1 MVARKTIVASDMQDM
16 DQFLSLQAWVRASR
30 DRHADW
36 YEEAE
41 ECFEFTA
48 GRQWSE
54 ADKLK
59 MIETFRQPIEFN
71 RIGPIVDAICG
82 MEINNR
88 QEVKYL
94 PRTMGEAKKNERLS
108 SLADWA
114 REQAQAED
122 EESAAFRDAV
132 ICGRG
137 WVETRLSFDE
147 EPTGKIVVDRIDP
160 MESGV
165 DPASRKANFSDAR
178 YVWRYRDI
186 DTKDAEE
193 MFPDLAPSALHAH
206 WAATMARAEDGGEG
220 NKRDYPE
227 ETRAALKNGRRPKTV
242 RIVQIEWWEKERA
255 YLVDTGEGPQEK
267 SADEWAALEKR
278 QAMLAAA
285 FPDAPEWRAAPIMRR
300 IYKQA
305 FLGATGLLKG
315 GEGDA
320 VETIAMFTITAITG
334 RWDRNEGYHYGV
346 VRPMLGPQMLA
357 NKTLAQTLHILNTN
371 ARGGLLA
378 EKGAFANIQKAEAEW
393 ANPSKIIEVNEGVLS
408 SKRIQDRTAPQMP
421 QILAPLQEFS
431 ISSIRDV
438 VGVNVEMLGAADR
451 DQPASLEYQRRQS
464 AVSILA
470 PLFDGLR
477 RYRKTQGHILIDC
490 LRRLPP
496 GVLVRVIA
504 DEQAQGQEQGQPQ
517 EAFQA
522 FDPAEFGLGSED
534 ERFDVIVDE
543 SPSSPNMKEQA
554 WSAMQPFVAGLAQ
567 NPAAVAVLLKYSPL
581 PSSAA
586 IELAEAIKGGGQ
598 PQIPPEVGQMIEQ
611 GKQEIAALQQQ
622 LETMKADKAIAA
634 HEAETRR
641 MGAETDREHKLAQ
654 LGDQGKDDSG
664 LQMLKMQF
672 EQDREERKQ
681 QFDLIIQ
688 TMKDRTAVEVAEIGA
703 QKGMTNGY

>member
-1 MVARKTIVASDMQDM
+1 M
-16 DQFLSLQAWVRASR
+16 
-30 DRHADW
+30 
-36 YEEAE
+36 
-41 ECFEFTA
+41 
-48 GRQWSE
+48 
-54 ADKLK
+54 
-59 MIETFRQPIEFN
+59 
-71 RIGPIVDAICG
+71 
-82 MEINNR
+82 
-88 QEVKYL
+88 
-94 PRTMGEAKKNERLS
+94 
-108 SLADWA
+108 
-114 REQAQAED
+114 
-122 EESAAFRDAV
+122 
-132 ICGRG
+132 
-137 WVETRLSFDE
+137 
-147 EPTGKIVVDRIDP
+147 
-160 MESGV
+160 
-165 DPASRKANFSDAR
+165 
-178 YVWRYRDI
+178 
-186 DTKDAEE
+186 
-193 MFPDLAPSALHAH
+193 
-206 WAATMARAEDGGEG
+206 
-220 NKRDYPE
+220 
-227 ETRAALKNGRRPKTV
+227 

-267 SADEWAALEKR
+267 SVDEWAALEKR
-278 QAMLAAA
+278 QALIAAA
-285 FPDAPEWRAAPIMRR
+285 YPDAPELRAAPIMRR
-300 IYKQA
+300 IYKRA
-305 FLGATGLLKG
+305 FLGATSTLKG

-320 VETIAMFTITAITG
+320 IETIAMFTLTGITG

-346 VRPMLGPQMLA
+346 VRPMRGPQMLA

-371 ARGGLLA
+371 ARGGLLV
-378 EKGAFANIQKAEAEW
+378 EKGAFANIAQAEAEW

-408 SKRIQDRTAPQMP
+408 NKRIQDRTTPQMP
-421 QILAPLQEFS
+421 QILAPMQEFS

-470 PLFDGLR
+470 PLFDALR

-504 DEQAQGQEQGQPQ
+504 DEETQADGQQGQPQGAPQ
-517 EAFQA
+517 EAFQP
-522 FDPAEFGLGSED
+522 FDPAAFGLGSED

-611 GKQEIAALQQQ
+611 GKQEIASLQQQ
-622 LETMKADKAIAA
+622 LESMKADKQIAA

-654 LGDQGKDDSG
+654 LGDEGKDDSG

>member
-1 MVARKTIVASDMQDM
+1 
-16 DQFLSLQAWVRASR
+16 L
-30 DRHADW
+30 
-36 YEEAE
+36 
-41 ECFEFTA
+41 
-48 GRQWSE
+48 
-54 ADKLK
+54 
-59 MIETFRQPIEFN
+59 
-71 RIGPIVDAICG
+71 
-82 MEINNR
+82 
-88 QEVKYL
+88 
-94 PRTMGEAKKNERLS
+94 
-108 SLADWA
+108 
-114 REQAQAED
+114 
-122 EESAAFRDAV
+122 
-132 ICGRG
+132 
-137 WVETRLSFDE
+137 
-147 EPTGKIVVDRIDP
+147 
-160 MESGV
+160 
-165 DPASRKANFSDAR
+165 
-178 YVWRYRDI
+178 
-186 DTKDAEE
+186 
-193 MFPDLAPSALHAH
+193 
-206 WAATMARAEDGGEG
+206 
-220 NKRDYPE
+220 
-227 ETRAALKNGRRPKTV
+227 
-242 RIVQIEWWEKERA
+242 
-255 YLVDTGEGPQEK
+255 
-267 SADEWAALEKR
+267 
-278 QAMLAAA
+278 
-285 FPDAPEWRAAPIMRR
+285 RAAPIMRR
-300 IYKQA
+300 IYKRA
-305 FLGATGLLKG
+305 FLGASSVLGG
-315 GEGDA
+315 GEGDK
-320 VETIAMFTITAITG
+320 VDTIAMFTISGITG
-334 RWDRNEGYHYGV
+334 RWDRNKGYHYGV

-393 ANPSKIIEVNEGVLS
+393 ANPAKIVEVNEGVLS
-408 SKRIQDRTAPQMP
+408 NKRIQDRTAPQMP

-504 DEQAQGQEQGQPQ
+504 DEQAQSEEQGPGEAQGQPQTGPQ
-517 EAFQA
+517 EAFQP
-522 FDPAEFGLGSED
+522 FDPAAFGLGSED

-586 IELAEAIKGGGQ
+586 IELADAIKGGGQ

-611 GKQEIAALQQQ
+611 GKQEIASLQQQ
-622 LETMKADKAIAA
+622 LEAMKADKTIAA
-634 HEAETRR
+634 HEAESRR
-641 MGAETDREHKLAQ
+641 IGVETDREHKLAQ

-664 LQMLKMQF
+664 LQMLKLQF

-703 QKGMTNGY
+703 HKGMTNGN